1 MMEVFVLLVISVIL
15 TLTILG
21 FIVMLFITTTLNIH
35 IIKKIIIAIICVFV
49 LVMNF
54 KYITSSEISD
64 YRTTY
69 EKEDIIKNFKEV
81 EINGIKYIFNDDT
94 SIRIDYNNYYKLL
107 CDDYSLNVYQ
117 DRILNQIYFYKQS
130 DTIGNIYGKV
140 DCREQKILKGE

>member
-1 MMEVFVLLVISVIL
+1 MEVFVLLVISVIL

-21 FIVMLFITTTLNIH
+21 FIVTLFITTTLNIH

-69 EKEDIIKNFKEV
+69 
-81 EINGIKYIFNDDT
+81 
-94 SIRIDYNNYYKLL
+94 
-107 CDDYSLNVYQ
+107 
-117 DRILNQIYFYKQS
+117 
-130 DTIGNIYGKV
+130 
-140 DCREQKILKGE
+140 